1 MVWWRRPDGDLVR
14 DVPDLRR
21 VMPYIMRSRNE
32 SAVYFEQRLDVGNA
46 ERFVRAFNTA
56 HPETRATLFHVLLWA
71 SVQGLHEFPHL
82 NRFVAGG
89 RHYQRRGIWVS
100 YSAKQRMRKGAPL
113 IVLKREFEAEEPFA
127 AMVATMVSEL
137 QSAKFSGERNSVD
150 GELRLVLMLPGF
162 LRRVTFAAY
171 RLLEANGMFPRAFV
185 DNDPLYATL
194 FLTDLGSLGMDAGYH
209 HLYEYGNIGIF
220 GALGRAR
227 AEQVPDPDTGRLE
240 RKRIATV
247 RWSFDE
253 RIEDGLYAGYGLK
266 YVKKLV
272 EDPVKAGIAHGDEA
286 TLASLAAIDAAI
298 DAEAGAGPA

>member
-100 YSAKQRMRKGAPL
+100 YSAKQRMKKGAPL